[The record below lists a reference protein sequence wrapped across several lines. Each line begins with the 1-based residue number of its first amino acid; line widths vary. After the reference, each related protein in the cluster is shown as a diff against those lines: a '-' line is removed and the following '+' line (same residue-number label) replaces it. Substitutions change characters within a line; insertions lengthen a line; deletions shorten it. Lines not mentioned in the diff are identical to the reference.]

1 MKIIVCIKQ
10 IAHTYCR
17 SGFDPDRHFLA
28 PEDTLYRINP
38 YDEAALGLALT
49 VKAALGRGE
58 ISLLTLGPLMAEAEL
73 RRCLALGADHI
84 YHIDEESA
92 DPWVKSV
99 YLAKAIKDLEAQL
112 VLCGKESLD
121 TQNGQVGAFLA
132 HHLDRPFVSAITQLT
147 VSPDGQSGTVQ
158 RSGGRGIRESLLCPL
173 PAVFSVD
180 MGAQGPLLP
189 TYPDKKQAWSIP
201 IQKIR
206 IQDPIPEPRTITTEV
221 FPPRPRPK
229 KIPAPD
235 CSRPAYERIEQ
246 LLMGSRIQKTGARLT
261 GSPESQVEGIM
272 DFLREHKFLK
282 QNVGW
287 VE

>member
-1 MKIIVCIKQ
+1 MKIVVCIKQ

-17 SGFDPDRHFLA
+17 SGSDPDRHFLA

-49 VKAALGRGE
+49 VKEALGRGE
-58 ISLLTLGPLMAEAEL
+58 ISLLTLGPLMAETEL

-84 YHIDEESA
+84 YQIDEESA
-92 DPWVKSV
+92 DPWVKSI
-99 YLAKAIKDLEAQL
+99 YLARAIKDLEARL

-121 TQNGQVGAFLA
+121 KQNGQMGAFLA
-132 HHLDRPFVSAITQLT
+132 HHLGRPFVSAITQLT

-180 MGAQGPLLP
+180 MGLQGLLFP
-189 TYPDKKQAWSIP
+189 TYPDKKQAWSVP
-201 IQKIR
+201 IQKIGV
-206 IQDPIPEPRTITTEV
+206 QDPMPEPRTITTEV
-221 FPPRPRPK
+221 FSPRPRPK
-229 KIPAPD
+229 IVPAPD

-246 LLMGSRIQKTGARLT
+246 LLMGTRIQKMGARLT

-272 DFLREHKFLK
+272 DFLREHKFLGQK
-282 QNVGW
+282 VGW